1 MTQNYNILLFL
12 AIHLWFFNVIYDRY
26 ICIIRYYMTFRV
38 LKRPFM
44 TTFGKKLKEAREAKG
59 LSQSELGRL
68 LETNHSIIGKYERD
82 EVKPTIDAVKRLAN
96 VLDTSVGFL
105 VDESGD
111 SDIFKDNKMVKRLKD
126 ISSFSDSDKDY
137 ILYTLDALIN
147 NVKLKNITQ

>member
-1 MTQNYNILLFL
+1 
-12 AIHLWFFNVIYDRY
+12 
-26 ICIIRYYMTFRV
+26 
-38 LKRPFM
+38 M